1 MRMIIEVEGG
11 LVQDVTIEAT
21 TGDVLVVPEVVVKDR
36 DVEGKEEDEISTD
49 ADGEH
54 LLIPMP
60 VNINVV
66 D

>member
-11 LVQDVTIEAT
+11 LVQDVTIEVKT
-21 TGDVLVVPEVVVKDR
+21 CDVLIVPEVVVKDR
-36 DVEGKEEDEISTD
+36 DVEGKEEDEIRTD

-60 VNINVV
+60 VSINVL